1 MATYAEQIA
10 AFEAKHASNVA
21 TMKSLMDEA
30 SDKGETLDAAAQEQF
45 DELQEENDSVEKHLG
60 RLRQMEKMAIATA
73 KPVDG
78 SNAKAAS
85 ESRNPTVPA
94 TVKAQKKLAPGIA
107 FARIAKVKAVA
118 KLETENVR
126 DVARKMYGEDSDVFG
141 HFTKAAV
148 TPANTQDDSWA
159 GNLITEGNAFA
170 DFVEFLR
177 PQTILGRFGT
187 GNIPGLRSIP
197 FDVPVLVQSSG
208 GQGYWVGEGE
218 PKPLTKWGTE
228 RKKLEPL
235 KVATIAAIT
244 EEMLRR
250 SSVAADAWIR
260 DELAAA
266 LIERLDRD
274 FIDPAKAA
282 VADVS
287 PASITNGVTPIMS
300 SGNDADA
307 IRADLRALSATF
319 RTNNSTSAGAVYV
332 MPEGV
337 AEALSMMTNPL
348 GQPEFPGITP
358 EGGVFNGKPV
368 ITSEYVPGAYDPDG
382 AGEEDA
388 GAIVALVKAS
398 EIFFADEGGITV
410 DMSRE
415 ASLEMNDAPTASGI
429 AGTGASLVS
438 LWQNNMVGFRAE
450 RILNWMKR
458 RDNAVA
464 VLASVNW
471 SA

>member
-1 MATYAEQIA
+1 MNIQEQIR
-10 AFEAKHASNVA
+10 AFEEKRAALVASN
-21 TMKSLMDEA
+21 EA
-30 SDKGETLDAAAQEQF
+30 IMEKAAGEGTTLDAEQSEEF
-45 DELQEENDSVEKHLG
+45 DGNEADIKAIDKHLE
-60 RLRQMEKMAIATA
+60 RLRAMEKAMLA
-73 KPVDG
+73 KAAPAAG
-78 SNAKAAS
+78 SNAAEAGAS
-85 ESRNPTVPA
+85 RA
-94 TVKAQKKLAPGIA
+94 GIQVKRQPKLDAGIE
-107 FARIAKVKAVA
+107 FARIAKVKAIA

-126 DVARKMYGEDSDVFG
+126 DVARKMYGEASQVYE

-148 TPANTQDDSWA
+148 EPANTQDPSWA

-177 PQTILGRFGT
+177 PQTILGKFGT
-187 GNIPGLRSIP
+187 GNIPSLRSVP
-197 FDVPVLVQSSG
+197 FDVPILVQTSG
-208 GQGYWVGEGE
+208 GEGYWVGEGK

-235 KVATIAAIT
+235 KVATIAAAT

-250 SSVAADAWIR
+250 STLAADAWIR
-260 DELAAA
+260 DELARA
-266 LIERLDRD
+266 LKERLDRD
-274 FIDPAKAA
+274 FIDPTKAA
-282 VADVS
+282 VSDVS

-300 SGNDADA
+300 SGNDADS
-307 IRADLRALSATF
+307 IRTDLRALSAAF
-319 RTNNSTSAGAVYV
+319 RTNNSTSAGGVYI

-348 GQPEFPGITP
+348 GQAEFPGITP
-358 EGGVFNGKPV
+358 EGGTFNGKPV
-368 ITSEYVPGAYDPDG
+368 ITSEYVPSAYDPDD
-382 AGEEDA
+382 AGTEDA
-388 GAIVALVKAS
+388 GAIVVLAKAS
-398 EIFFADEGGITV
+398 EIFFADEGGIQV

-415 ASLEMNDAPTASGI
+415 ASLEMSDAPTADGI

-471 SA
+471 AG